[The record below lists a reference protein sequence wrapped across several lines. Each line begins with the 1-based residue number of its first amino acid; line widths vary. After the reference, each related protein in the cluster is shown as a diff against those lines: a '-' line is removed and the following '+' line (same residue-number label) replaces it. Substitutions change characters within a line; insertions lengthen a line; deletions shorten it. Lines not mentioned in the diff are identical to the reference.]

1 MAAPFI
7 SRLKRSMGWG
17 IAYPGLKG
25 LSIQTRPVFQVDTT
39 GFFMGVSMKMKN
51 VAGCKLLVKKPDT
64 GYWIKDGLSFTSP
77 PPGGRELRGGG

>member
-1 MAAPFI
+1 
-7 SRLKRSMGWG
+7 
-17 IAYPGLKG
+17 
-25 LSIQTRPVFQVDTT
+25 
-39 GFFMGVSMKMKN
+39 MGVSMKMKN